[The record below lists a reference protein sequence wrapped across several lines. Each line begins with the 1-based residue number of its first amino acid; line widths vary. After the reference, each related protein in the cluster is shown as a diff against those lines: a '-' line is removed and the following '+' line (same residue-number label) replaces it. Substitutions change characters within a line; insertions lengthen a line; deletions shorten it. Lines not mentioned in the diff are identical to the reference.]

1 MPLADE
7 IKCLWKLD
15 KVIIVPIIIGATG
28 EIPVKLF
35 DSLRKINLR
44 EKLYQQL
51 QKAALLGSCRIVRR
65 VLVKEYSMEHEY
77 KFVVP
82 QRLNF
87 VEQHKNVDFIGI
99 ESKHVISE
107 LGSLSKFCHSE
118 KKNGCPYKWIESRD
132 AQPQKSAESKQKVS
146 DFSIESILK
155 STDTVSSLPGGM
167 YDWLRCTRYK
177 PPKLKRTRRQDGV
190 VRRKLGRNPRIPF
203 SSEQV
208 LTLENKFRE
217 NAYLSCADVA
227 ALSSAL
233 RLSEIR
239 IKIWFQNRRAR
250 ERREREA
257 GTNNSAGAEKTGND
271 VSSLRKCQPL
281 VTSPE
286 SAFVPCR
293 PLKLSRSTSLAL
305 QTTQGSLYS

>member
-1 MPLADE
+1 MSVQMDRIQRCTAAE
-7 IKCLWKLD
+7 IRRIQAKSIRLQH
-15 KVIIVPIIIGATG
+15 
-28 EIPVKLF
+28 
-35 DSLRKINLR
+35 RKYLEVN
-44 EKLYQQL
+44 
-51 QKAALLGSCRIVRR
+51 G
-65 VLVKEYSMEHEY
+65 YSF
-77 KFVVP
+77 KFA
-82 QRLNF
+82 
-87 VEQHKNVDFIGI
+87 
-99 ESKHVISE
+99 S
-107 LGSLSKFCHSE
+107 
-118 KKNGCPYKWIESRD
+118 
-132 AQPQKSAESKQKVS
+132 
-146 DFSIESILK
+146 
-155 STDTVSSLPGGM
+155 GM

-293 PLKLSRSTSLAL
+293 PLKLSRSPSLAL